1 MVTPL
6 DFNEATNSYT
16 LNNRRNFD
24 SEFGIIDQN
33 HVKNSFNFAY
43 EMAFGGGHHRS
54 KKFGGGTARKPG
66 QIFSN
71 AFQGKLAE
79 FAFYDFLH
87 SDNFPIPEPDTTI
100 LGQGEWDEAD
110 FLIREAQI
118 SVKSTKHYAHLI
130 MLETSMWSENG
141 EFTPDN
147 GRRVTRPYDFFV
159 LVRLNVD
166 IERIL
171 KSKSYLYSK
180 EIPKEELY
188 ACFSFD
194 SQNQLRYDIPGYA
207 TLNMVRE
214 AIGAEQ
220 LISAGS
226 MIGSSTIEVDNYYIQ
241 SGDLLDIQE
250 FQERINAI

>member
-16 LNNRRNFD
+16 LNNRRDFD

-33 HVKNSFNFAY
+33 HFKESFDFAY

-54 KKFGGGTARKPG
+54 EKFGGGTARKPG

-110 FLIREAQI
+110 FVIRDSQI

-166 IERIL
+166 IEGIL
-171 KSKSYLYSK
+171 KSKRYLYSK
-180 EIPKEELY
+180 EISKQELY
-188 ACFSFD
+188 ACFKFD
-194 SQNQLRYDIPGYA
+194 SQNQWRYDIPGYA
-207 TLNMVRE
+207 TLDMVRE
-214 AIGAEQ
+214 AIGAEH
-220 LISAGS
+220 IIPVGA
-226 MIGSSTIEVDNYYIQ
+226 MIGSSTIEVKNYYIQ
-241 SGDLLDIQE
+241 SGDLLDIQGL
-250 FQERINAI
+250 QQALNL

>member
-6 DFNEATNSYT
+6 DFDEATNSY
-16 LNNRRNFD
+16 NFSKKRNFD
-24 SEFGIIDQN
+24 SKFGIIDQN
-33 HVKNSFNFAY
+33 HVKKSFDFAY
-43 EMAFGGGHHRS
+43 EMAFGDGHHRAS
-54 KKFGGGTARKPG
+54 KFGGNTARKPG

-87 SDNFPIPEPDTTI
+87 SEGFPIPEPDTII

-110 FLIREAQI
+110 FVIGESQI

-147 GRRVTRPYDFFV
+147 GRKVTRPYDFFV

-171 KSKSYLYSK
+171 KSKSYLYSIK
-180 EIPKEELY
+180 KSKKELY
-188 ACFSFD
+188 ECFNFD
-194 SQNQLRYDIPGYA
+194 SQNQWRYDIPGYA
-207 TLNMVRE
+207 TLDMVRE

-220 LISAGS
+220 LISSGS

-241 SGDLLDIQE
+241 SGDLLDIQRL
-250 FQERINAI
+250 QQALNL